1 MIKDIWSSLVA
12 LPKGVIVWVFVIL
25 VPVNMASAVFI
36 GVEGGLLVATLACM
50 GILTNAGVMAYDRGF
65 SKLMALSHLIFWPPL
80 IVVIVTL
87 LSRSPTGIFQSYL
100 IALLV
105 VNVVSLAFDVI
116 DFRKWW
122 NGDRSA
128 A

>member
-12 LPKGVIVWVFVIL
+12 LPKSVIVWVFVIL

-36 GVEGGLLVATLACM
+36 GVKGGLLVATLACM
-50 GILTNAGVMAYDRGF
+50 GILPNAVVMAYDRGF

-87 LSRSPTGIFQSYL
+87 LSRSSTGIFQSYL

-116 DFRKWW
+116 DFCKWW

>member
-25 VPVNMASAVFI
+25 VPINMASAVFI
-36 GVEGGLLVATLACM
+36 GVKGGLLVATLACM
-50 GILTNAGVMAYDRGF
+50 GILPNAGVMAYDRGF

-87 LSRSPTGIFQSYL
+87 LSRSPTDIFQSYL

-116 DFRKWW
+116 DFCKWW